1 MTNQEVV
8 DKCNETM
15 ESSPVKAL
23 SVNNVNHKPHPYVI
37 GPKHNEY
44 ATEHS
49 GGMLTEDVCRAVQ
62 CAHPKCN
69 LPYDE
74 HISDKVLFVQL
85 KMDAENAEVVKALQS
100 IRPIVEENGI
110 VGYAFVETK
119 EKYRVK

>member
-1 MTNQEVV
+1 MTNKEVV

-37 GPKHNEY
+37 VPKHIKY
-44 ATEHS
+44 ATERS

-69 LPYDE
+69 LRYDE
-74 HISDKVLFVQL
+74 HIFDKVLFVQL
-85 KMDAENAEVVKALQS
+85 KRDAENTEVVKALQS

-110 VGYAFVETK
+110 VGYAFVDTK
-119 EKYRVK
+119 NKYRVK